1 VIFQWQEM
9 DLSDQT
15 HGFFL
20 HLNDEIWEGIVCQSE
35 VAMPPRHGYVNI
47 GKRKLETIG
56 WNEILRQPQVGKK
69 NCRIIL
75 KVCFLNLPAKSA
87 DLLRN
92 SDLIGVHQIWGFKDY
107 NSI

>member
-1 VIFQWQEM
+1 MIFQWQEM

-56 WNEILRQPQVGKK
+56 WNEILRQPQVGEKK
-69 NCRIIL
+69 LQNH
-75 KVCFLNLPAKSA
+75 FES
-87 DLLRN
+87 LLFEFA
-92 SDLIGVHQIWGFKDY
+92 SQKCGFAQKFGFDRSSP
-107 NSI
+107 NMGIQRL